1 VNPRAITP
9 LVTAGAGWAT
19 KRTMNAAYAR
29 RHEGGVPSR
38 DDTQVP
44 FRQVLLWTVS
54 TAVIASLVDLAIQQA
69 IARWA
74 DREKAAAGQSPA

>member
-1 VNPRAITP
+1 MNPRTITP

-29 RHEGGVPSR
+29 RHEGAVPSR
-38 DDTQVP
+38 DDTKVP
-44 FRQVLLWTVS
+44 FRRVLLWTVS

-74 DREKAAAGQSPA
+74 EREKAAASGPEA